1 MAIRKYALTKQDLI
15 DNGYF
20 VEGEKVFKQ
29 SSKGVKEV
37 KQHLIITNHKYGK
50 EKSYIYVSLIIER
63 LSGVHKQ
70 TPIGLHNIIYAWY
83 KGEVPLGY
91 EVDHIDNDPFNNNID
106 NLQLL
111 TRKENLQK
119 RPIKGVNQWYY
130 IKGYDE
136 ESWAKRQQ
144 ELIDKV
150 NNRKLRKKLME
161 DKKKDAELRKQI
173 RKQLRIQYKDIR
185 DNLEF
190 QIIEARNSGDK
201 KLWHELVNKRMSLK
215 EYINKCMEEC

>member
-29 SSKGVKEV
+29 RSKGVKEV

-63 LSGVHKQ
+63 LSGRHRQ
-70 TPIGLHNIIYAWY
+70 TPIGLHNVIYAWY

-130 IKGYDE
+130 INGYDE

-150 NNRKLRKKLME
+150 NNGKLRKKLMA
-161 DKKKDAELRKQI
+161 DKKKANEHRKQI

-185 DNLEF
+185 DNLEL

-201 KLWHELVNKRMSLK
+201 KLWHELVQKRMSLK
-215 EYINKCMEEC
+215 EYINKYMEEC

>member
-29 SSKGVKEV
+29 RSNGVREI
-37 KQHLIITNHKYGK
+37 KQHTIINKHKYGE
-50 EKSYIYVSLIIER
+50 EKNYIYVSLRIER
-63 LSGVHKQ
+63 LSRGHRQ
-70 TPIGLHNIIYAWY
+70 TPIGLHNVIYAWY

-91 EVDHIDNDPFNNNID
+91 EVDHLDGDSFNNKID
-106 NLQLL
+106 NLELV
-111 TRKENLQK
+111 THEENLK
-119 RPIKGVNQWYY
+119 RRKIKGVNQWYY
-130 IKGYDE
+130 IKEYDE
-136 ESWAKRQQ
+136 KSWSKRQQ

-150 NNRKLRKKLME
+150 NNRKIRKKLIE
-161 DKKKDAELRKQI
+161 DKKKEVELRKQI

-185 DNLEF
+185 DNLEL
-190 QIIEARNSGDK
+190 QIKEAKNSGDK

-215 EYINKCMEEC
+215 EYINNYMEEC